1 MGKEKANPPQLIRAW
16 PSLLDIQ
23 FLTLLFWINI
33 GVTMLSKILKS
44 TLIMLM
50 MLVAGISLTSCSTNQ
65 TPTTGGGLGPG
76 SGSAPG
82 PPLVTPSPK
91 TGFEADLDY
100 VRKGQ
105 YTYVWVFS
113 RKDGQPLDKD
123 DAAYLRKNAPQVVDW
138 VTSDQGRKVIA
149 GTNFDLARGNLE
161 LLKKRFV
168 VDDYTG

>member
-1 MGKEKANPPQLIRAW
+1 MPR
-16 PSLLDIQ
+16 
-23 FLTLLFWINI
+23 
-33 GVTMLSKILKS
+33 KILKAN
-44 TLIMLM
+44 LM
-50 MLVAGISLTSCSTNQ
+50 ILVMLVGGISLTSCSSGNQ
-65 TPTTGGGLGPG
+65 APAGNE
-76 SGSAPG
+76 SASAPSS
-82 PPLVTPSPK
+82 PAPSPK
-91 TGFEADLDY
+91 TGFEADLEY

-105 YTYVWVFS
+105 YTYIWVFS

-168 VDDYTG
+168 VDDSTGK